1 MTPEVALQKREQMIR
16 DGFCV
21 INNIITDEFLQEL
34 RDESEQLLANY
45 AQPDHTVTYPHF
57 F

>member
-21 INNIITDEFLQEL
+21 INNILTDTFGIKIGTIGMI
-34 RDESEQLLANY
+34 QL
-45 AQPDHTVTYPHF
+45 
-57 F
+57 